1 MKVVRSDEISDA
13 AKNATI
19 DRAEF
24 DATMKKLLEAKR
36 PITKAEIARK
46 VKAFGATRPSRADVR
61 GPSHVGKR
69 SDPR

>member
-1 MKVVRSDEISDA
+1 MSNEVSET

-19 DRAEF
+19 DRAKF

-46 VKAFGATRPSRADVR
+46 VKVFGITHPSRADVR
-61 GPSHVGKR
+61 GPSRVGKR